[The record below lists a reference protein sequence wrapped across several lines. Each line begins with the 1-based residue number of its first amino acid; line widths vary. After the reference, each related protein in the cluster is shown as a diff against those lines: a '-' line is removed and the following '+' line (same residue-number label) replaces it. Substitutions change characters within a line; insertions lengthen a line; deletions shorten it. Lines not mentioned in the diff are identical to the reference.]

1 MSQSDTDRHAKTRLD
16 NALVARGLAPS
27 RARARDAVLR
37 GHVTVDGA
45 PAAKPSMTVA
55 AAAEIVVDDPAL
67 GYVSRAALKLIAALD
82 HFRYSPKD
90 RVALDVGT
98 STGGFAEVLLERGA
112 RRIYGVDVGHGQLH
126 PRLAADARIVSL
138 EDTNARELDSVAIRD
153 RVGAIT
159 ADVSFISLKLVLP
172 PAVALADENAWAIFL
187 VKPQFEV
194 GRADLGKDGIVRDQ
208 EKARNAADAIAR
220 FIEVELGW
228 TVDGMIASP
237 IAGGDGNREY
247 LVGARRG

>member
-1 MSQSDTDRHAKTRLD
+1 MSQSDIDRQAKMRLD
-16 NALVARGLAPS
+16 NALVARDLAPS
-27 RARARDAVLR
+27 RAKARDAILR

-82 HFRYSPKD
+82 HFGYSPED
-90 RVALDVGT
+90 RTALDVGT

-112 RRIYGVDVGHGQLH
+112 YRVYGIDVGHGQLH
-126 PRLAADARIVSL
+126 PRLAADRRIVSL
-138 EDTNARELDSVAIRD
+138 ENVNARDLDAKLID
-153 RVGAIT
+153 EPVGAIT

-172 PAVALADENAWAIFL
+172 PALALADENAWGIFL

-208 EKARNAADAIAR
+208 RKARSAADAIVR

-228 TVDGMIASP
+228 AVDGMIASP

-247 LVGARRG
+247 LVGARHG